1 LKNKKYVVCVDGVYV
16 RNGKILL
23 FKRNVEPFKGF
34 WHVIGGQVEENE
46 TLVEAL
52 KREFI
57 EETGLEV
64 EVGSMI
70 AGRIEETFDRIKI
83 IIAFEISNAH
93 GEIHLNSENKAYG
106 WFDRIPPKSVHDYA
120 EYFQKTNSSNR
131 LP

>member
-23 FKRNVEPFKGF
+23 FKRNVEPLKGF

-46 TLVEAL
+46 TLGEAL

-64 EVGSMI
+64 EVGNII
-70 AGRIEETFDRIKI
+70 AGRIEETFDIIKI
-83 IIAFEISNAH
+83 IIAFEVSNAH
-93 GEIHLNSENKAYG
+93 GEIQLDSENQAYG
-106 WFDRIPPKSVHDYA
+106 WFDRIPSKSVHDYA
-120 EYFQKTNSSNR
+120 EYFQKANSSNK
-131 LP
+131 PP